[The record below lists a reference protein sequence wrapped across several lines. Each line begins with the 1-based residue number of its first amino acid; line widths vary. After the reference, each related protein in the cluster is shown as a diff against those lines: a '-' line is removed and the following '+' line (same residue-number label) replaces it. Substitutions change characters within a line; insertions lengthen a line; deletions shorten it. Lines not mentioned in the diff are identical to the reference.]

1 MVSGNNNSMKYREAS
16 SADLPVINKILECN
30 KLPFEDCEEHIG
42 NFFVVEEEGKFFGL
56 GGLQICG
63 AIGLVRSIV
72 VVPEY
77 RGRGIA
83 RGIYKLIEDRA
94 RDLGIDSLYLLT
106 DTAEEYFLK
115 LGFSVKDRNE
125 IPASVTK
132 TKQFRGLCPSSANV
146 MFREISGKGR

>member
-1 MVSGNNNSMKYREAS
+1 MIIFLES
-16 SADLPVINKILECN
+16 LPDSFLAIQ
-30 KLPFEDCEEHIG
+30 
-42 NFFVVEEEGKFFGL
+42 EGKFFGL

-83 RGIYKLIEDRA
+83 REIYRLIESRA
-94 RDLGIDSLYLLT
+94 REIGIKALYLLT
-106 DTAEEYFLK
+106 DTAAEYFLK
-115 LGFSVKDRNE
+115 LGFSVKNRND
-125 IPASVTK
+125 IPTSVTQ
-132 TKQFRGLCPSSANV
+132 TKQFSELCPSSAKI